1 MQAGA
6 GQIMCGGNVKWS
18 TMLPM
23 LLNSRGE
30 CKVVNNAA
38 DATELTVSVEA
49 L

>member
-1 MQAGA
+1 VEDNVVGRQHISLMYAGRGWA
-6 GQIMCGGNVKWS
+6 DNVW
-18 TMLPM
+18 
-23 LLNSRGE
+23 GE